1 MLSKPEEKKEQG
13 ETLAPPAPLK
23 TQAAADSVKD
33 LERRLQM
40 MSEAETKPK
49 PAAAPKPAPKPA
61 VAAPPAAAGGGKNAL
76 LVSSRRCFCESA
88 ARLDCHR
95 VEKSEL
101 LRMTLQILDKKSHR
115 IFLSF

>member
-49 PAAAPKPAPKPA
+49 PTPKPAPKPA
-61 VAAPPAAAGGGKNAL
+61 AAAPPAAAAGGGKNAL
-76 LVSSRRCFCESA
+76 LVSSRLDDPVDAFCGTA
-88 ARLDCHR
+88 ARLTVTASGSVHYC
-95 VEKSEL
+95 E
-101 LRMTLQILDKKSHR
+101 
-115 IFLSF
+115 